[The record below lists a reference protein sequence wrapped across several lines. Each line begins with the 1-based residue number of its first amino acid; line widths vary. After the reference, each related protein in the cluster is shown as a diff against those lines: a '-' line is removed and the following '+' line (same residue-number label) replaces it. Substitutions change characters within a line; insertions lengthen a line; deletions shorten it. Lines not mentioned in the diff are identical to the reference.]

1 MEKTLRQGCSEL
13 KISRRT
19 IQGYEKAGLVVPS
32 GKNKYGHLLY
42 DDQEQDMIR
51 FIRFCQQAG
60 FSLKEIGKLSV
71 APNDVRKKA
80 FLTRIREL
88 EKKRTML
95 EELIRQVKQY
105 VDEL

>member
-1 MEKTLRQGCSEL
+1 MEKTLRQVCTEL

-42 DDQEQDMIR
+42 DDQEQDVIR
-51 FIRFCQQAG
+51 FIRFCQQTG
-60 FSLKEIGKLSV
+60 FSLKEIGALKGASDD
-71 APNDVRKKA
+71 ARKKA
-80 FLTRIREL
+80 FLTRIRDL
-88 EKKRTML
+88 EEKQTML

-105 VDEL
+105 VDKL